1 MKVKLTVLLVLM
13 LTMQT
18 MPNHNLDFK
27 DAPANYSAAKST
39 GVDLSVE
46 ELSYSYPNSADS
58 EKYRMFSSNYPILNF
73 NRPADLYVVDAVRDV
88 EIQLR
93 VKVANLGNTNS
104 PVVDLNVLILHNEYQ
119 DYEIYNSTNQINVIR
134 GQSSEITL
142 FRLTPTYSGN
152 HSIIITPTMSLV
164 DDKPSNDVLSTTF
177 TVASYYFNCD
187 DLNTWTVGQGW
198 GTNSDTFLSQ
208 GSSCHAGNG
217 QASTY
222 LPNIATELLTPVL
235 DMSDAVTNPT
245 RTNGVSFY
253 FTGSI
258 APNDFVRL
266 YSKDSTN
273 VWDELASISGTI
285 DNDLADGANWQTWS
299 ESFAGHTSPL
309 IPMPQQNFHANSQ
322 FKFRF
327 TSDASNND
335 IGFWMDDIVIMY
347 DQTLDEREYS
357 LSATGMSVVG
367 AVPNSWG
374 KALISLTN
382 TGNVSETFTPA
393 LSGLP
398 NDWQHYFSHT
408 TGVSITESNGIFLHK
423 GESKVIELN
432 YRPKSGENQGLFPV
446 LFSAASKNHQSVV
459 TELSMQLEVVP
470 DRIPEFTPPLDVI
483 RCSPGNSCVTSI
495 SLTNI
500 GGATDVFSLSLD
512 YTDLPIGWSVSFAWN
527 QQSNVLVQ
535 PGFNVPIM
543 LTYTVGSDAV
553 PDSVGYFDLIAVSE
567 NDSSRTDVITIEIV
581 ASMVSDAHIASL
593 NENDEQKLS
602 IIPGETVVVDFSVT
616 NNASVQDIFQTNM
629 VFDSANDWTIND
641 IFPER
646 LFLNS
651 GDTGTFSASITAPHT
666 AQVGDDCPGYLA
678 SVVSQRSGEIF
689 LTNLID
695 NMVISQ
701 VNNVQINLLN
711 SPSSLIPGEV
721 NTFTIQLSN
730 LGNGQVPTEIS
741 LDGLPNYWPVTF
753 VYGGN
758 VVDNRVQL
766 GELSDLS
773 ATKVYDVNIH
783 IPAGLDYGL
792 MYDISINV
800 QPLMFGSDVDLSD
813 NSASITLLTEMVRNI
828 ELSADSQSI
837 NAGVGNLTTLY
848 LDINNMGN
856 VDESDLRI
864 FANMY
869 SDSYNGILTGYMSI
883 GNNGI
888 AYDFN
893 QYHPFTIGKN
903 SSRQIKL
910 DVVIPQDIGIDS
922 TINFDLSLSSAS
934 NEFETMTHSAVMVVD
949 YVREIS
955 LKLNNPANR
964 QSNDFDVMWINI
976 STISTLDEVHNILFE
991 TPTDWKLIC
1000 DSNVIGQEGIVRED
1014 NILSSIERD
1023 QSIYCEVINEGKTL
1037 DGEVVVTLLDL
1048 ELNQVEQKSL
1058 NFQFTKQTDDSAAFS
1073 PQVIGGIAIGG
1084 LILIIA
1090 VCFTVLRV
1098 MRRGDI
1104 IDLESSSKPINGP
1117 PISGPPISSQ
1127 QHTPETSADNSDGT
1141 NPPPIPS
1148 EGLPQGWTIEQWN
1161 YYGQQY
1167 LDMNNRG

>member
-1 MKVKLTVLLVLM
+1 MRVKLTVLLVLM
-13 LTMQT
+13 LTIQT
-18 MPNHNLDFK
+18 MPNHNLDSE
-27 DAPANYSAAKST
+27 DGSVNYSLARAT
-39 GVDLSVE
+39 GIDLSVE

-134 GQSSEITL
+134 GQSSEVTL

-187 DLNTWTVGQGW
+187 DLNTWTIGQGW
-198 GTNSDTFLSQ
+198 ATNSDTFLSQ

-222 LPNIATELLTPVL
+222 LPNTATELLTPVL

-258 APNDFVRL
+258 APNDFVRF

-285 DNDLADGANWQTWS
+285 DNDFADGANWQTWS

-347 DQTLDEREYS
+347 DQSLDQSEYS
-357 LSATGMSVVG
+357 LSATGMGVIG

-382 TGNVSETFTPA
+382 TGNVSETFTPT

-408 TGVSITESNGIFLHK
+408 TGVSITQSNGIFLHK
-423 GESKVIELN
+423 GESKIIELN
-432 YRPKSGENQGLFPV
+432 YRPKSSETQGLFPV
-446 LFSAASKNHQSVV
+446 SFSAASKNHQSVI

-512 YTDLPIGWSVSFAWN
+512 YTNLPIGWSVSLAWN
-527 QQSNVLVQ
+527 QQSDVLVQ

-543 LTYTVGSDAV
+543 LTYTVGNDAV

-567 NDSSRTDVITIEIV
+567 NDSSRTDLITIEIV
-581 ASMVSDAHIASL
+581 ASMVSDAHIVPL
-593 NENDEQKLS
+593 NGNDNQKLS
-602 IIPGETVVVDFSVT
+602 IIPGETVIVDFSVT

-629 VFDSANDWTIND
+629 VFD
-641 IFPER
+641 
-646 LFLNS
+646 L
-651 GDTGTFSASITAPHT
+651 
-666 AQVGDDCPGYLA
+666 
-678 SVVSQRSGEIF
+678 
-689 LTNLID
+689 
-695 NMVISQ
+695 
-701 VNNVQINLLN
+701 
-711 SPSSLIPGEV
+711 SLI
-721 NTFTIQLSN
+721 
-730 LGNGQVPTEIS
+730 
-741 LDGLPNYWPVTF
+741 
-753 VYGGN
+753 
-758 VVDNRVQL
+758 
-766 GELSDLS
+766 
-773 ATKVYDVNIH
+773 H
-783 IPAGLDYGL
+783 I
-792 MYDISINV
+792 
-800 QPLMFGSDVDLSD
+800 
-813 NSASITLLTEMVRNI
+813 
-828 ELSADSQSI
+828 
-837 NAGVGNLTTLY
+837 
-848 LDINNMGN
+848 
-856 VDESDLRI
+856 
-864 FANMY
+864 
-869 SDSYNGILTGYMSI
+869 
-883 GNNGI
+883 
-888 AYDFN
+888 
-893 QYHPFTIGKN
+893 
-903 SSRQIKL
+903 
-910 DVVIPQDIGIDS
+910 
-922 TINFDLSLSSAS
+922 
-934 NEFETMTHSAVMVVD
+934 
-949 YVREIS
+949 
-955 LKLNNPANR
+955 
-964 QSNDFDVMWINI
+964 
-976 STISTLDEVHNILFE
+976 
-991 TPTDWKLIC
+991 
-1000 DSNVIGQEGIVRED
+1000 
-1014 NILSSIERD
+1014 
-1023 QSIYCEVINEGKTL
+1023 
-1037 DGEVVVTLLDL
+1037 
-1048 ELNQVEQKSL
+1048 
-1058 NFQFTKQTDDSAAFS
+1058 
-1073 PQVIGGIAIGG
+1073 
-1084 LILIIA
+1084 
-1090 VCFTVLRV
+1090 
-1098 MRRGDI
+1098 
-1104 IDLESSSKPINGP
+1104 
-1117 PISGPPISSQ
+1117 
-1127 QHTPETSADNSDGT
+1127 
-1141 NPPPIPS
+1141 
-1148 EGLPQGWTIEQWN
+1148 
-1161 YYGQQY
+1161 
-1167 LDMNNRG
+1167 